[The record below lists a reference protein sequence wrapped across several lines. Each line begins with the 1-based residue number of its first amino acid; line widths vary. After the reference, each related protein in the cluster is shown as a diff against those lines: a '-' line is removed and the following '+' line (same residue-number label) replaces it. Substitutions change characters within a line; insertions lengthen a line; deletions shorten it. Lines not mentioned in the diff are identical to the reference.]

1 VSVGLDPRPAQ
12 RTLRRLITYA
22 LLFGLVVIA
31 AVGLSGLLGRLL
43 VAGTELATG
52 DVAGLARSLAF
63 ALIGGLLAA
72 GLWWAVWRRLG
83 DTAERA
89 SAGWGLYL
97 AGTYA
102 LSLIVAASNLLG
114 TLAALIGGQ
123 PLLWRVPLA
132 TGLVWAAVWGW
143 HRWMWRQARKRP
155 TRLAELP
162 TVLGAVYGLV
172 LGVGAAVTALSGL
185 LDAAVRGAGMPAAG
199 QPWWVSV
206 LQSLVWAA
214 GGALVWWL
222 HWKHDGG
229 QRLRGGVADVALIM
243 AGVLAAGVLALGGA
257 GVVLFVLLRLAFDR
271 TDPLNE
277 LLAPL
282 APALAA
288 AAIGGL
294 VWAYHRISSGAAAPC
309 PRGGHRRRCHR
320 VAACRCRTP
329 GPSPCRA
336 VPGPAGRVPAGRV
349 SEAGAG
355 DREPRGQDRRG
366 TAA

>member
-1 VSVGLDPRPAQ
+1 
-12 RTLRRLITYA
+12 
-22 LLFGLVVIA
+22 
-31 AVGLSGLLGRLL
+31 
-43 VAGTELATG
+43 
-52 DVAGLARSLAF
+52 
-63 ALIGGLLAA
+63 
-72 GLWWAVWRRLG
+72 
-83 DTAERA
+83 
-89 SAGWGLYL
+89 
-97 AGTYA
+97 
-102 LSLIVAASNLLG
+102 
-114 TLAALIGGQ
+114 
-123 PLLWRVPLA
+123 
-132 TGLVWAAVWGW
+132 
-143 HRWMWRQARKRP
+143 
-155 TRLAELP
+155 
-162 TVLGAVYGLV
+162 
-172 LGVGAAVTALSGL
+172 
-185 LDAAVRGAGMPAAG
+185 MPAAG
-199 QPWWVSV
+199 QHWCVSV

-214 GGALVWWL
+214 GGALVWWP